1 MVKSIP
7 VSYLN
12 TERNIA
18 CLNIWRILFVQSVE
32 VSKIQK
38 NFNQLFHLDWDKEL
52 YRFHHSYSFYKIIK
66 IMYRLMGFYVRI
78 RRANPKPLI
87 LNNCGTL

>member
-7 VSYLN
+7 VRYLN

-32 VSKIQK
+32 VVIKVQVKTYKGIIIIFLSKIQK
-38 NFNQLFHLDWDKEL
+38 NFNQLFHLDWDKKL
-52 YRFHHSYSFYKIIK
+52 YRIHHS
-66 IMYRLMGFYVRI
+66 
-78 RRANPKPLI
+78 
-87 LNNCGTL
+87 